1 MTYIKNICQVYFIV
15 YGVSIKGLV
24 YSEFTLAGIVLPQT
38 DTVVFKPIHQG
49 GGILSRTIYKVVSPL
64 MGTFYQSPDPD
75 ADPFVQEGQK
85 VKPGEVVCV
94 IESMKIF
101 TELRTE
107 QAGTVARILVENEE
121 AVMKNQALIEIEVDS

>member
-1 MTYIKNICQVYFIV
+1 
-15 YGVSIKGLV
+15 
-24 YSEFTLAGIVLPQT
+24 
-38 DTVVFKPIHQG
+38 
-49 GGILSRTIYKVVSPL
+49 

-75 ADPFVQEGQK
+75 ADPFVQVGQK
-85 VKPGEVVCV
+85 VNPGDVVCV

-121 AVMKNQALIEIEVDS
+121 AVMKSQALIEIEVDR